1 MRREDHFRPFFSW
14 LSDLEREVA
23 RRTQAVPLFSGITAQ
38 GWPYCPGVG
47 RLSAS
52 FRVPGGLVWWGEREG
67 RAYWMWQ
74 PLKPGE

>member
-1 MRREDHFRPFFSW
+1 MGLLLLASLFG
-14 LSDLEREVA
+14 LLEVA

-52 FRVPGGLVWWGEREG
+52 FRVPGGLVWWGEQRG

-74 PLKPGE
+74 PLKPEG

>member
-47 RLSAS
+47 RLTEA
-52 FRVPGGLVWWGEREG
+52 FRVPGGLVWWKEVGGEVR
-67 RAYWMWQ
+67 WMWQ
-74 PLKPGE
+74 PLTPGE